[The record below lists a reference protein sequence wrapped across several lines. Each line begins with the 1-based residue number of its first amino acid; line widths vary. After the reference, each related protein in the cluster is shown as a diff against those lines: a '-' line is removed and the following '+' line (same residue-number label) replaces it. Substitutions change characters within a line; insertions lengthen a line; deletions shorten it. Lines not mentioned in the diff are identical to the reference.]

1 VTNSRPAFPPRRT
14 DRDRQHGTERYSP
27 AVTPPTQMT
36 QKISYNDIR
45 AQLDDLPATLR
56 RLLGGV
62 SAEALTFQEEP
73 GTWTAIE
80 VLGHLADGEL
90 HDWMPRVGI
99 IMSTAG
105 DKRFTPFDRERG
117 LPRYPAGGIV
127 GALDDFELLRRESL
141 IALDTLQIQD
151 ADLDREGLHPTF
163 GPVTLRQLLACWI
176 THDYAHVAQI
186 SRLLTRYYGQ
196 HVGPWT
202 AFFSLLKDR

>member
-1 VTNSRPAFPPRRT
+1 MNQT
-14 DRDRQHGTERYSP
+14 
-27 AVTPPTQMT
+27 
-36 QKISYNDIR
+36 ISYTDIR
-45 AQLDDLPATLR
+45 ARLEDLPATLR
-56 RLLGGV
+56 RLLAGA
-62 SAEALTFQEEP
+62 SADALTFREAPE
-73 GTWTAIE
+73 TWTAIE

-99 IMSTAG
+99 IMSARG

-117 LPRYPAGGIV
+117 LPRYSAEGV
-127 GALDDFELLRRESL
+127 ASALDDFERLRRESL
-141 IALDTLQIQD
+141 NALDGLQIQD
-151 ADLDREGLHPTF
+151 TDLDREGLHPTF

-186 SRLLTRYYGQ
+186 SRLLTRHYGQ